1 MSSSTHSMR
10 VKIDVEYHLAQHQV
24 TPHGGRKQCVIQVTA
39 CVLEERKQR
48 YSSKFKH
55 SLVTLALQIVMI
67 LVTIIEAMNTQHAPG
82 QNLPSCRVCFFS
94 SLFALVASSA
104 SHDSA
109 RADNKPTTDTSDC
122 YYKVRN
128 CIWQFLNKCIQYS

>member
-1 MSSSTHSMR
+1 MHYKSVRGEKNT
-10 VKIDVEYHLAQHQV
+10 
-24 TPHGGRKQCVIQVTA
+24 
-39 CVLEERKQR
+39 
-48 YSSKFKH
+48 KFKH
-55 SLVTLALQIVMI
+55 SWVTLAVQTVMI
-67 LVTIIEAMNTQHAPG
+67 SVTVIEAMNSQHAPG
-82 QNLPSCRVCFFS
+82 QNLPSCRLCFFS
-94 SLFALVASSA
+94 SLFALIEVVAS